1 MCYLRMYSISML
13 QGGITIFR
21 ESISSDEYELRMSF
35 LFGYVIIGNIV
46 DNVSSPKI
54 LAILL

>member
-1 MCYLRMYSISML
+1 ML